1 MRHGCVRPPND
12 LALKA
17 LHEDI
22 RATLNRRAFPDTYD
36 TARPEVRLV
45 SSKNVAHIHAQSCWS
60 ATISAASQEA
70 AWAAVLLV
78 ASSALIPA
86 DTCTRVYRAVLVL
99 VADTGRVISEPKR
112 RILQDYQGF
121 QRRTDLP

>member
-1 MRHGCVRPPND
+1 VGR
-12 LALKA
+12 
-17 LHEDI
+17 
-22 RATLNRRAFPDTYD
+22 
-36 TARPEVRLV
+36 
-45 SSKNVAHIHAQSCWS
+45 SS
-60 ATISAASQEA
+60 
-70 AWAAVLLV
+70 LV